1 MSTLEFEHVW
11 KIYDGDVVAVED
23 ANFFC
28 NDGEFISVLGP
39 SGCGK
44 SSSLRMIAGLET
56 VSKGA
61 IKFDGSV
68 VNDMTPRERNI
79 ALAFES
85 YALYS
90 PLTIYDNLAFP
101 LKVRGY
107 HKKEIHKKVME
118 IATAMELGDVLNRKP
133 AKISGGQ
140 QQRVSLARALVR
152 DPNIFLLDEPLSH
165 MDQAVRSTL
174 RARIRRIHD
183 QSKATTIYVTHDQEE
198 AVALS
203 DRIIVMNLATIQQ
216 MGTVDEIYNKPVN
229 EFVAGFVGDPRMNFL
244 VGELDGGNKVAVQG
258 NDEKIVM
265 GLPQEVNGIDEGKK
279 VLVGV
284 RPEKLGISRNGNEPG
299 LKAQVEIVEF
309 VGDYKLI
316 TFRINE
322 RNVKVL
328 TPLDFVCKTDETVY
342 LHAKPENLHV
352 FDWESGESLLR

>member
-1 MSTLEFEHVW
+1 MSTLEFNHVW
-11 KIYDGDVVAVED
+11 KIYDGDVVAVQD

-44 SSSLRMIAGLET
+44 SSSLRMIAGLEK
-56 VSKGA
+56 VSKGE
-61 IKFDGSV
+61 IKFDGNV
-68 VNDMTPRERNI
+68 ANDMTPRERNI

-90 PLTIYDNLAFP
+90 PLTIYENLAFP

-107 HKKEIHKKVME
+107 HKKEIHKKVMDV
-118 IATAMELGDVLNRKP
+118 AAAMELVDVLDRKP

-152 DPNIFLLDEPLSH
+152 DPNVFLLDEPLSH

-203 DRIIVMNLATIQQ
+203 DRVIVMNLATIQQ
-216 MGTVDEIYNKPVN
+216 MGTVDEIYNRPVN

-244 VGELDGGNKVAVQG
+244 EGEVADGNKVAVQG
-258 NDEKIVM
+258 NDEIVSM
-265 GLPQEVNGIDEGKK
+265 RLPQEIRNVDDGKK
-279 VLVGV
+279 VLVGI
-284 RPEKLGISRNGNEPG
+284 RPEKVIISKNNGGAG
-299 LKAQVEIVEF
+299 LSAQVEIVEF
-309 VGDYKLI
+309 VGDYRLI
-316 TFRINE
+316 TFRIDE

-328 TPLDFVCKTDETVY
+328 TPIDFSCDQDQTVY
-342 LHAKPENLHV
+342 LHAEPENLHV
-352 FDWESGESLLR
+352 FDRESGQSLLT